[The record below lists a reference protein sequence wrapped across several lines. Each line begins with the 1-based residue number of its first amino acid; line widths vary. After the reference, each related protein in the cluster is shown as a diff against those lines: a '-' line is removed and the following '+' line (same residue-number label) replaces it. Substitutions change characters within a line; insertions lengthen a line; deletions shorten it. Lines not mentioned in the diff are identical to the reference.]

1 METTVSLVKQAEELV
16 SLAADI
22 QDEALDLSE
31 RARQQRLEEV
41 RDLYMTWYRECLR
54 QLRNDPVLGN
64 FRDAFKY
71 EYEGG
76 WFKMRISH
84 FLKHGWKIYPHY
96 NPERPSVFIPKWTSS
111 YGIAFREPLERQM
124 VILLDAGVN

>member
-1 METTVSLVKQAEELV
+1 METIMSLVKQAEELV

-22 QDEALDLSE
+22 QDEALGLSE

-41 RDLYMTWYRECLR
+41 RDLYTTWYRECLR
-54 QLRNDPVLGN
+54 QLHNDPVLGN
-64 FRDAFKY
+64 YRDEFKK

-76 WFKMRISH
+76 WLKMRIQH

-124 VILLDAGVN
+124 VILLNAGVN